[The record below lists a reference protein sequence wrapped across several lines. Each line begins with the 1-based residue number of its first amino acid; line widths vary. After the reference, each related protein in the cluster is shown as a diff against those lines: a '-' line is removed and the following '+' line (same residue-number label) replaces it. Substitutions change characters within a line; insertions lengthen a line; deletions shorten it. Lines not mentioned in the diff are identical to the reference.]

1 MGKAAQAVS
10 PEDVL
15 YADDLEEG
23 LVALGIQ
30 YQADGSPRYVAI
42 YSMEAW
48 MGAYKD
54 KAIGFVN
61 AHMAP
66 LSESDVKSLEQEGK
80 DLFFQLLRKAPVGE
94 GAPIVVVEVEDD
106 GSEQDGSPESSEG

>member
-1 MGKAAQAVS
+1 LSEEEVR
-10 PEDVL
+10 

-30 YQADGSPRYVAI
+30 YQADGTPRYVAI

-61 AHMAP
+61 AHSSS
-66 LSESDVKSLEQEGK
+66 LTESEVAALEREGK
-80 DLFFQLLRKAPVGE
+80 DLFFELLRKAPVGA
-94 GAPIVVVEVEDD
+94 GAPVVVVEVEDD
-106 GSEQDGSPESSEG
+106 GSEQDRQTKSSEG